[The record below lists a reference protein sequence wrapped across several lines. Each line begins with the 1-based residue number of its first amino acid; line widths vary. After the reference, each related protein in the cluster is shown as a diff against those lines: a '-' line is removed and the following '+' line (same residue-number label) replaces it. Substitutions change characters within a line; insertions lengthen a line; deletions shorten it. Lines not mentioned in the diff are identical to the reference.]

1 MEVFTEYRGQI
12 FEAFWTTIQLTVFSA
27 IGALVLGTALAA
39 MRLAPVPMLNWL
51 GTTYV
56 NVVRNTPLT
65 LIILFCSF
73 GLSQTL
79 GITLVNPGS
88 LTSIEDSN
96 FRLAVLGFTVYTA
109 AFVCET
115 VRAGVN
121 TVPLGQAEAAR
132 SLGLTFAQNLRIV
145 LLPQAFRAVIIPL
158 GSVLIALT
166 KNTTIAS
173 AIGVAEAALLMK
185 EMIENTAALVTVGT
199 IFMLGFVIL
208 TLPTGLFFGWLGW
221 RWRGE
226 RLREERTAMSGS
238 VLFDI
243 PGPRARARNRVFNAV
258 TALVIVLVIW
268 VVYSRLNAKGQLTAA
283 KWEPFLSSNLWTTY
297 VLPGVQGTL
306 TDAAV
311 SIVLALVLGFVL
323 GVGRMSHALPI
334 RWVCSV
340 VVEFFRAVPVLVMMI
355 FAYFLY
361 ATYDV
366 FPSKHLALAGVI
378 TGLTLYNGAVIAEI
392 VRAGVNALP
401 RGQSEAASALGLRWG
416 QTMRSILLPQA
427 ITSML
432 PVLISQLVVVLKD
445 TAIGY
450 QITFLE
456 MVRQGT
462 QVGASYGNYIPAL
475 IVIAVLMISVNFA
488 LSSFAV
494 WLEGRMR
501 RSRRGPAPLKAEP
514 VTQGAFGA
522 GAGGS
527 I

>member
-1 MEVFTEYRGQI
+1 MIST
-12 FEAFWTTIQLTVFSA
+12 
-27 IGALVLGTALAA
+27 GTARKNSTITEDVHRIAVWVD
-39 MRLAPVPMLNWL
+39 RRP
-51 GTTYV
+51 
-56 NVVRNTPLT
+56 TPRT
-65 LIILFCSF
+65 
-73 GLSQTL
+73 
-79 GITLVNPGS
+79 NPNNS
-88 LTSIEDSN
+88 ASTID
-96 FRLAVLGFTVYTA
+96 TA
-109 AFVCET
+109 
-115 VRAGVN
+115 
-121 TVPLGQAEAAR
+121 
-132 SLGLTFAQNLRIV
+132 
-145 LLPQAFRAVIIPL
+145 
-158 GSVLIALT
+158 
-166 KNTTIAS
+166 
-173 AIGVAEAALLMK
+173 
-185 EMIENTAALVTVGT
+185 
-199 IFMLGFVIL
+199 
-208 TLPTGLFFGWLGW
+208 
-221 RWRGE
+221 
-226 RLREERTAMSGS
+226 
-238 VLFDI
+238 
-243 PGPRARARNRVFNAV
+243 
-258 TALVIVLVIW
+258 
-268 VVYSRLNAKGQLTAA
+268 
-283 KWEPFLSSNLWTTY
+283 
-297 VLPGVQGTL
+297 
-306 TDAAV
+306 AAV

-323 GVGRMSHALPI
+323 GVGRMSHTLPI

-432 PVLISQLVVVLKD
+432 PVLVSQMVVVLKD

-450 QITFLE
+450 QITFVE

-462 QVGASYGNYIPAL
+462 QVGASHGNYIPAL